1 MNNIASNIL
10 PFIAKYK
17 DIVEHTMATINP
29 NNFMFIV

>member
-17 DIVEHTMATINP
+17 DIVEHNMANINP